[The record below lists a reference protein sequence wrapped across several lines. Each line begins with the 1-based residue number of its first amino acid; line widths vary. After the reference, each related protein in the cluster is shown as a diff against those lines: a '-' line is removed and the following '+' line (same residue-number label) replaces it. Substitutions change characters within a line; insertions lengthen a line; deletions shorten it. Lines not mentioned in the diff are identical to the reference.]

1 MGKILLTVLIG
12 AAVAGVV
19 YYLVDEEGAKK
30 VMGNIKDAATD
41 AYDQIGKKFGKV
53 TDDVNSAMGQQA

>member
-30 VMGNIKDAATD
+30 VMGNIKDSATD
-41 AYDQIGKKFGKV
+41 AFDQIGKRFGKV
-53 TDDVNSAMGQQA
+53 TDDVNAMGQEA